1 MIENLKVFNFKGVE
15 KAEIKCRKV
24 TLFVGENRQGK
35 TSMLTAIGWCIAG
48 GNKPYFV
55 RNGTNETR
63 IVADTERAVFD
74 RVLVRGSKK
83 DRISITKKSDGSTVD
98 AAVALSNFSD
108 HCFDPIKFIFLD
120 PKIQTKIIREAL
132 SNKMSLSEQE
142 ASDMGIVLFEQD
154 GSRVTTDA
162 KTLCEN
168 AYKRYFEERTEIN
181 RQVDAM
187 KKKMASAKL
196 DFIPDQ
202 AFILTLERQVKEL
215 EEKLNE
221 QIKKNARIK
230 AAQGNAVTQQKL
242 QDQFNQLE
250 AEIKIAEENL
260 TDPEMDLEKCL
271 NDIRK
276 RFTKDSAEEAE
287 LRGSYNMLKKT
298 LDALEAGPFPICPI
312 SMKIACNTDMTDAK
326 EGMKTELFELSEKLK
341 TLHKGNLELSERL
354 DALTLQLK
362 TEKALASKIIERDRT
377 KAMLDNLSVCNEAPE
392 NDELTK
398 TTLNEKQQ
406 ELSTAKIAKELGSL
420 GDIEEKIKRQRHL
433 DDLVKKL
440 RNFIDVELTKRAK
453 LEVSS
458 IEVKDDG
465 IYFKDIPLSEESTS
479 VQLRASCAI
488 MKNLYPKNKLILTDR
503 LEILDRKILLQFL
516 RSYLEGNDGM
526 QLFGTYVGDFDFL
539 KNIPNLQLI
548 EMKAGIPVEV

>member
-1 MIENLKVFNFKGVE
+1 MIESLKVFNFKGVE
-15 KAEIKCRKV
+15 KAECKCKKV

-63 IVADTERAVFD
+63 IVADTERATFD

-98 AAVALSNFSD
+98 ANIALSNFSD
-108 HCFDPIKFIFLD
+108 YCFDPIKFIFLD

-142 ASDMGIVLFEQD
+142 ANDLGIVLFEQD

-168 AYKRYFEERTEIN
+168 AYKRYYDERTEIN
-181 RQVDAM
+181 HQVDTM
-187 KKKMASAKL
+187 KRKMASAKL

-202 AFILTLERQVKEL
+202 AFILALEHQVKEL
-215 EEKLNE
+215 ENKLNE

-242 QDQFNQLE
+242 QDEFNQLQLAIKE
-250 AEIKIAEENL
+250 AEERLA
-260 TDPEMDLEKCL
+260 DPELDLDKCL
-271 NDIRK
+271 SDIRK

-312 SMKIACNTDMTDAK
+312 SKKITCNTDMTEAK

-341 TLHKGNLELSERL
+341 ALHASNLILSERM
-354 DALTLQLK
+354 DKLTLQINI
-362 TEKALASKIIERDRT
+362 EKSLASKVMQRDRT
-377 KAMLDNLSVCNEAPE
+377 KAMLDNLSICNEEPE
-392 NDELTK
+392 NDEHTK
-398 TTLNEKQQ
+398 TLLNEKQQ
-406 ELSTAKIAKELGSL
+406 ELSTAKIAKELASL

-453 LEVSS
+453 LEVNA

-516 RSYLEGNDGM
+516 RGYLEGNDGM

-548 EMKAGIPVEV
+548 EMKAGVPVEV